1 MFWQFGTSYL
11 CAHFPTHIGPLLSP
25 KPLPLAFRGRMLT
38 KAMMAHRVSVTDL
51 YGALRTRGVWHLCEV
66 ELVVIE
72 PNGMFS
78 VYLRREYPRDHV
90 SVVGLR

>member
-1 MFWQFGTSYL
+1 
-11 CAHFPTHIGPLLSP
+11 
-25 KPLPLAFRGRMLT
+25 
-38 KAMMAHRVSVTDL
+38 MAHRVSVTDL

-78 VYLRREYPRDHV
+78 VYLRREYPRDYV
-90 SVVGLR
+90 SVVALR